1 MKYRKNKRGALF
13 QTAPVRKIPK
23 SGFDL
28 SYFNA
33 TTTDIGR
40 LTPVMCQD
48 VIPGDTFKLNDV
60 VLVRFMPMLSPVM
73 GKIDCTIRYFF
84 VPERLLWNHFKD
96 FITGGADGTLEPVK
110 PQVALTDLDDF
121 SLLDPRSLADYLGV
135 GHCPG
140 IEDSD
145 LKMDLAPFTA
155 YNLIYQEYYRD
166 QNLGE
171 DLQPALDV
179 VIDAEGQLTPDSLVT
194 ETETLN
200 DYNFFS
206 VRQKKW
212 KKDYFTSAL
221 PWAQR
226 GPAVTIPLGD
236 SAPVFI
242 DEQPVAIGDLQHT
255 LNYVWNG
262 IPSVYS
268 MHPDNVNGRTS
279 ETSVPSDAQSPIG
292 PNVVLQQL
300 IASGGIHRTELDPQ
314 SGLVFKP
321 LQGVADL
328 SQATG
333 ITINDL
339 RLLARTQRWLE
350 MNAVGGGRYNEQTL
364 AHWDELIPDFTIQRP
379 VYLGGATFPVQVS
392 EVLQTAQVSDQ
403 GTTVSSEA
411 GVGNMYG
418 HGLGVSG
425 KPGFKRFH
433 FKEWGYV
440 IGLMSFQPQTPY
452 FQGLPR
458 KFTRFDKFDYAWNE
472 LAHLGEQEIK
482 NKEIFIESADP
493 EGTFGYQSRYAEY
506 KYNPDEIHGDF
517 RSSLLYWTLARK
529 FSNEPKLNDQFMT
542 IDKNVVSRIFAVQ
555 DTDFDHILV
564 ALYHNMP
571 ASRKLP
577 KYGQPGIHII

>member
-1 MKYRKNKRGALF
+1 MK
-13 QTAPVRKIPK
+13 
-23 SGFDL
+23 
-28 SYFNA
+28 
-33 TTTDIGR
+33 
-40 LTPVMCQD
+40 
-48 VIPGDTFKLNDV
+48 
-60 VLVRFMPMLSPVM
+60 
-73 GKIDCTIRYFF
+73 
-84 VPERLLWNHFKD
+84 
-96 FITGGADGTLEPVK
+96 
-110 PQVALTDLDDF
+110 
-121 SLLDPRSLADYLGV
+121 
-135 GHCPG
+135 
-140 IEDSD
+140 
-145 LKMDLAPFTA
+145 
-155 YNLIYQEYYRD
+155 
-166 QNLGE
+166 
-171 DLQPALDV
+171 
-179 VIDAEGQLTPDSLVT
+179 
-194 ETETLN
+194 
-200 DYNFFS
+200 
-206 VRQKKW
+206 
-212 KKDYFTSAL
+212 
-221 PWAQR
+221 
-226 GPAVTIPLGD
+226 
-236 SAPVFI
+236 
-242 DEQPVAIGDLQHT
+242 
-255 LNYVWNG
+255 
-262 IPSVYS
+262 
-268 MHPDNVNGRTS
+268 
-279 ETSVPSDAQSPIG
+279 PI
-292 PNVVLQQL
+292 
-300 IASGGIHRTELDPQ
+300 
-314 SGLVFKP
+314 
-321 LQGVADL
+321 QGVADL

-364 AHWDELIPDFTIQRP
+364 AHWDEIIPDFTVQRP

-529 FSNEPKLNDQFMT
+529 FANEPKLNDQFMT

>member
-110 PQVALTDLDDF
+110 PQIALTDLDDF
-121 SLLDPRSLADYLGV
+121 SFLNPRSLADYLGV

-145 LKMDLAPFTA
+145 LSMDLAPFTA

-171 DLQPALDV
+171 DLQPALDFV
-179 VIDAEGQLTPDSLVT
+179 LESEGQLTPDSLVT

-242 DEQPVAIGDLQHT
+242 PIQTVGIGVSSDLNSSVREGSLNLITDFNAVSSTSSYLSVTNNSGSASHELIIGDSNLG
-255 LNYVWNG
+255 LRLRGNIGGSPY
-262 IPSVYS
+262 SV
-268 MHPDNVNGRTS
+268 DKL
-279 ETSVPSDAQSPIG
+279 VPM
-292 PNVVLQQL
+292 
-300 IASGGIHRTELDPQ
+300 
-314 SGLVFKP
+314 
-321 LQGVADL
+321 QGVADL

-364 AHWDELIPDFTIQRP
+364 AHWDELIPDFTVQRP